1 MPRFPRFWKP
11 DIPLPTSFEVT
22 GAELRSIVANRDRKR
37 LSRHLNWLLSDFK
50 SLPKFMQT
58 ETCRALNRFVR
69 HKRPLPLEIA
79 QLPAFN
85 LSDEPLAWDQLQPG
99 DILFTRPNPA
109 IIPGFLWAMHYS
121 HVGLYVRPGWI
132 MEANVDKGVRL
143 CEIEKWKN
151 SHAHMGFA
159 RLKPEFNIPNLR
171 QAMDEAADN
180 WATNKIKYNL
190 AMWNE
195 AGTSYGRS
203 YCSELVWM
211 VYEELGL
218 DLRDDPHSETYVN
231 WVQATFG
238 DWAARVIAEP
248 AIAPDELALSS
259 KLEFFSVGKTR

>member
-1 MPRFPRFWKP
+1 M
-11 DIPLPTSFEVT
+11 
-22 GAELRSIVANRDRKR
+22 RSIVANRDRKR

-50 SLPKFMQT
+50 SLPRFLQT

-69 HKRPLPLEIA
+69 LKRPLPPEIA
-79 QLPAFN
+79 EMFAFR
-85 LSDEPLAWDQLQPG
+85 LCEEPLAWDQLQIG
-99 DILFTRPNPA
+99 DIMFTRPNPA

-121 HVGLYVRPGWI
+121 HVGLYVRPGWV

-143 CEIEKWKN
+143 CELEKWKN

-159 RLKPEFNIPNLR
+159 RVKPEFQVANLEE
-171 QAMDEAADN
+171 AMDQAATN
-180 WATNKIKYNL
+180 WANDKIKYNL

-218 DLRDDPHSETYVN
+218 NLQDEPHAEAYVN
-231 WVQATFG
+231 WVQSTFG

-259 KLEFFSVGKTR
+259 KIKFYSVGKTR

>member
-1 MPRFPRFWKP
+1 M
-11 DIPLPTSFEVT
+11 T
-22 GAELRSIVANRDRKR
+22 GSELRSIVANRDRNR
-37 LSRHLNWLLSDFK
+37 LSRHLSWLLADFK
-50 SLPKFMQT
+50 SLPRFMQT

-69 HKRPLPLEIA
+69 LKRPLPLEIA
-79 QLPAFN
+79 QIPAFN
-85 LSDEPLAWDQLQPG
+85 ISDEPLAWDQLQPG
-99 DILFTRPNPA
+99 DLMFTRPNPA

-121 HVGLYVRPGWI
+121 HVGLYVRPGFV

-159 RLKPEFNIPNLR
+159 RVMPEFLNQIPDLASR
-171 QAMDEAADN
+171 MDEAATN
-180 WATNKIKYNL
+180 WANDKIKYNL

-203 YCSELVWM
+203 YCSELIWM
-211 VYEELGL
+211 VYEELGIE
-218 DLRDDPHSETYVN
+218 LRDDPQSEVYVD

-248 AIAPDELALSS
+248 SIAPDELALSS
-259 KLEFFSVGKTR
+259 KIQFYSVGKTR